1 MPQLKLV
8 MAMKFYSGF
17 GLMKMINGNFFK
29 TRLRIRLWALCLF
42 LSLPVGAN
50 AVSLNSLDVSSL
62 ANEGVEVRL
71 KFDGT
76 PPEPKGYTIEKPAR
90 ISIDLMDVKSGL
102 KEKYHKLG
110 FGNARSLTVIEAKD
124 RTRVIVNL
132 TELVDYRATVEGDA
146 LVLALGGGAKAS
158 AGQDALAKGESQK
171 QFDDDK
177 KFIQDIDFR
186 RGESGEGRVLI
197 TVSDP
202 SIGVDMESL
211 GGKIFVTFPDGNVA
225 PELMR
230 RLDVTDFATPVT
242 FVDMLKEDGVPK
254 LTIETSATHEYLAYQ
269 TDNLLTINIK
279 PVSEE
284 EAEERRKQKFPYSGE
299 KLSLNFQDI
308 EVRSVL
314 QLIADFTSLNLVAS
328 DTVEGRITLRLQNV
342 PWDQA
347 LDLVLKTKGLDKRK
361 IGNVLLVAPADE
373 IAAREKLEL
382 EAQKQV
388 AELAPLETD
397 FIQVRYAKAADVVN
411 LLSSEQGL
419 LTERGSAN
427 VDERTNTLIV
437 RDTARKLDE
446 IRDAMKVLDVPVRQ
460 VLIEARI
467 VIATKNLGKELGV
480 RWGGAAWDQDADN
493 FRGISGSIEG
503 VSSAKDIFNSR
514 KQTDFKNQQSILE
527 AQNKFLQDLAA
538 GNATVP
544 DFVQLDAYED
554 GSIDDGMVVDL
565 AAQSPNATTFAL
577 GVAAFDYVI
586 DLELSALETEG
597 KGEIISQP
605 KIITA
610 DGQTARIESGTE
622 IPYQEASSSGATTT
636 SFKDAVLSLEV
647 TPQITPDDRIIMDL
661 KINQDSVGEIF
672 NGIPSIDT
680 QALETQVIVENGETI
695 VLGGIFRGEDVEQV
709 EKTPFLGDL
718 PYIGALFR
726 RTTQT
731 EDKAE
736 LLMFIT
742 PKLVKDTLSVR

>member
-1 MPQLKLV
+1 
-8 MAMKFYSGF
+8 MAMKFYGGF
-17 GLMKMINGNFFK
+17 GSMIIKNRSEG
-29 TRLRIRLWALCLF
+29 IGSF
-42 LSLPVGAN
+42 LVWMFLACISFGVSTVAN
-50 AVSLNSLDVSSL
+50 AVSLNKLDVSSL

-71 KFDGT
+71 NFDGV
-76 PPEPKGYTIEKPAR
+76 PPQPKGYTIEKPAR
-90 ISIDLMDVKSGL
+90 ISLDLMGVKSGL

-132 TELVDYRATVEGDA
+132 TELVDYKATVSGNS
-146 LVLALGGGAKAS
+146 LLLALGGGDRKETV
-158 AGQDALAKGESQK
+158 QDSLAKGERQQ

-177 KFIQDIDFR
+177 KLIQDIDFR

-202 SIGVDMESL
+202 SLAVDMESL
-211 GGKIFVTFPDGNVA
+211 GSKIFVTFPDGDVP

-254 LTIETSATHEYLAYQ
+254 LTIETAQTHEYLAYQ

-279 PVSEE
+279 PVTEE

-397 FIQVRYAKAADVVN
+397 FLQVRYAKAADVVG
-411 LLSSEQGL
+411 LLSAEQGL
-419 LTERGSAN
+419 LTERGSAS
-427 VDERTNTLIV
+427 VDERTNTIIV

-446 IRDAMKVLDVPVRQ
+446 IRDAMKVLDIPVRQ

-493 FRGISGSIEG
+493 FRGISGNLTG
-503 VSSAKDIFNSR
+503 LNDAKDIYNSR
-514 KQTDFKNQQSILE
+514 KETDFKNQQSILE
-527 AQNKFLQDLAA
+527 AQNKFLQDLAS
-538 GNATVP
+538 GDATVP
-544 DFVQLDAYED
+544 DFVSLDGYE
-554 GSIDDGMVVDL
+554 GGEIEDGMVVDL
-565 AAQSPNATTFAL
+565 AATSSNATTFAL
-577 GVAAFDYVI
+577 GIAAFDYVI

-661 KINQDSVGEIF
+661 EINQDSVGEIF
-672 NGIPSIDT
+672 NGVPSIDT
-680 QALETQVIVENGETI
+680 QALKTQVIVENGETI

>member
-1 MPQLKLV
+1 MKSV
-8 MAMKFYSGF
+8 MAMKFYGGF
-17 GLMKMINGNFFK
+17 DSMNIK
-29 TRLRIRLWALCLF
+29 TASRKIGMLIRLLTAWCLALTA
-42 LSLPVGAN
+42 STWAN
-50 AVSLNSLDVSSL
+50 AVSLNKLDVSSL

-71 KFDGT
+71 QFDGK
-76 PPEPKGYTIEKPAR
+76 PPEPKGYTIDKPAR
-90 ISIDLMDVKSGL
+90 ISLDLMGVQSGL

-132 TELVDYRATVEGDA
+132 TELVDYKASVSGNN
-146 LVLALGGGAKAS
+146 LVLALGGGNIEQAAVDTLTQEQSQAQFNDAKKA
-158 AGQDALAKGESQK
+158 
-171 QFDDDK
+171 
-177 KFIQDIDFR
+177 IQDIDFR
-186 RGESGEGRVLI
+186 RGDAGEGRILV

-202 SIGVDMESL
+202 SIAVDMESL
-211 GGKIFVTFPDGNVA
+211 GSKIFVTFPDGEVPA
-225 PELMR
+225 ELMR

-254 LTIETSATHEYLAYQ
+254 LTIETSSTHEYLAYQ
-269 TDNLLTINIK
+269 TDNLLTINVK
-279 PVSEE
+279 PVTEE
-284 EAEERRKQKFPYSGE
+284 EAEQRRKQKFPYSGE

-328 DTVEGRITLRLQNV
+328 DTVAGRITLRLQNV

-397 FIQVRYAKAADVVN
+397 FLQVRYAKAADVVG
-411 LLSSEQGL
+411 LLSSDQGL
-419 LTERGSAN
+419 LTDRGSAS
-427 VDERTNTLIV
+427 VDERTNTIIV
-437 RDTARKLDE
+437 RDTAKKLDE
-446 IRDAMKVLDVPVRQ
+446 IRDAMKVLDIPVRQ

-480 RWGGAAWDQDADN
+480 RWGGASWDQDSST
-493 FRGISGSIEG
+493 FKGISGSIEG
-503 VSSAKDIFNSR
+503 VESAKDIYNSR
-514 KQTDFKNQQSILE
+514 KQTDFNNQQSILE
-527 AQNKFLQDLAA
+527 AQNQFLQDLAA
-538 GNATVP
+538 GTATVP
-544 DFVQLDAYED
+544 DFVQLEAYED
-554 GSIDDGMVVDL
+554 GQIEDSLVVDL
-565 AAQSPNATTFAL
+565 AATSPNATTFAL

-695 VLGGIFRGEDVEQV
+695 VLGGIFRGEDVEQI

>member
-1 MPQLKLV
+1 
-8 MAMKFYSGF
+8 MKFMRKNKSIGMLSRW
-17 GLMKMINGNFFK
+17 G
-29 TRLRIRLWALCLF
+29 WLF
-42 LSLPVGAN
+42 ILSLFVSTGAN
-50 AVSLNSLDVSSL
+50 AVSLTKLDVSSL

-71 KFDGT
+71 RFDGT

-90 ISIDLMDVKSGL
+90 ISLDLMGAKSGL

-110 FGNARSLTVIEAKD
+110 FGNARSLTIIEAKD

-132 TELVDYRATVEGDA
+132 TELVDYTATVSGNS
-146 LVLALGGGAKAS
+146 LVLALGGGDKKQGA
-158 AGQDALAKGESQK
+158 QDSLAKGEAQK

-177 KFIQDIDFR
+177 KSIQDIDFR

-202 SIGVDMESL
+202 SIAVDMESL
-211 GGKIFVTFPDGNVA
+211 GGKIFVTFPDGEV
-225 PELMR
+225 PSELMR

-254 LTIETSATHEYLAYQ
+254 LTIETAQTHEYLAYQ
-269 TDNLLTINIK
+269 TDNLLTINVK
-279 PVSEE
+279 PVTEE

-411 LLSSEQGL
+411 LLSAEQGL
-419 LTERGSAN
+419 LTERGSAS

-446 IRDAMKVLDVPVRQ
+446 IRDAMKVLDIPVRQ

-503 VSSAKDIFNSR
+503 VNSAKKIFNDR
-514 KQTDFKNQQSILE
+514 KDVDFRNEQSILE
-527 AQNKFLQDLAA
+527 AQNRFLQDLAE
-538 GNATVP
+538 GNATIP
-544 DFVQLDAYED
+544 EFVNLEGYE
-554 GSIDDGMVVDL
+554 GGEIKESMVVDL
-565 AAQSPNATTFAL
+565 AATNANATTFAL
-577 GVAAFDYVI
+577 GIAAFDYVI

>member
-1 MPQLKLV
+1 MSIMKKATKRGLLTKWLVVFSLALSSSVWAQAVKLQ
-8 MAMKFYSGF
+8 K
-17 GLMKMINGNFFK
+17 
-29 TRLRIRLWALCLF
+29 
-42 LSLPVGAN
+42 
-50 AVSLNSLDVSSL
+50 LDVSSL

-76 PPEPKGYTIEKPAR
+76 PPEPKGYTIDKPAR
-90 ISIDLMDVKSGL
+90 ISLDLMGVKSDL
-102 KEKYHKLG
+102 NEKYHKLG

-132 TELVDYRATVEGDA
+132 TELVDYKASVSGEY
-146 LVLALGGGAKAS
+146 LVLALGGGTVEKVAEDK
-158 AGQDALAKGESQK
+158 LAKGESQK
-171 QFDDDK
+171 RFDDDK
-177 KFIQDIDFR
+177 KTIRDIDFR
-186 RGESGEGRVLI
+186 RGESGEGRILI
-197 TVSDP
+197 SVSDP
-202 SIGVDMESL
+202 SIAVDMESL
-211 GGKIFVTFPDGNVA
+211 GGKIFVTFPDGDVP

-242 FVDMLKEDGVPK
+242 FVDMLREDGVPK
-254 LTIETSATHEYLAYQ
+254 LTIETSQTHEYLAYQ
-269 TDNLLTINIK
+269 TDNLLTINVK
-279 PVSEE
+279 PVTEE
-284 EAEERRKQKFPYSGE
+284 EAEQRRKQKFPYSGE

-328 DTVEGRITLRLQNV
+328 DTVAGRITLRLQNV

-397 FIQVRYAKAADVVN
+397 FIQVRYAKAADVVG
-411 LLSSEQGL
+411 LLSAEQGL
-419 LTERGSAN
+419 LTERGSAS

-437 RDTARKLDE
+437 RDTAKKLEE
-446 IRDAMKVLDVPVRQ
+446 IRQAMKVLDIPVRQ

-480 RWGGAAWDQDADN
+480 RWGGAAWDQNADN
-493 FRGISGSIEG
+493 FKGISGSIEG
-503 VSSAKDIFNSR
+503 VNSAKDIYNGRNQVDFN
-514 KQTDFKNQQSILE
+514 NQQSILE
-527 AQNKFLQDLAA
+527 AQNQFLQDLAA
-538 GNATVP
+538 GEATVP
-544 DFVQLDAYED
+544 DFVQLQNYDNAEVND
-554 GSIDDGMVVDL
+554 SLVVDL
-565 AAQSPNATTFAL
+565 AANSPNATTFAL

-610 DGQTARIESGTE
+610 DGQTAKIESGTE

-672 NGIPSIDT
+672 NGVPSIDT

-695 VLGGIFRGEDVEQV
+695 VLGGIFRGEDVEQI

>member
-1 MPQLKLV
+1 
-8 MAMKFYSGF
+8 MAMKFYGGF
-17 GLMKMINGNFFK
+17 GSMIIKNRSEGVGS
-29 TRLRIRLWALCLF
+29 F
-42 LSLPVGAN
+42 LVWMFLACISFGVSTVAN
-50 AVSLNSLDVSSL
+50 AVSLNKLDVSSL

-71 KFDGT
+71 NFDGV
-76 PPEPKGYTIEKPAR
+76 PPQPKGYTIEKPAR
-90 ISIDLMDVKSGL
+90 ISLDLMGVKSGL

-132 TELVDYRATVEGDA
+132 TELVDYKATVSGNS
-146 LVLALGGGAKAS
+146 LLLALGGGDRKETV
-158 AGQDALAKGESQK
+158 QDSLAKGERQQ

-177 KFIQDIDFR
+177 KLIQDIDFR

-202 SIGVDMESL
+202 SLAVDMESL
-211 GGKIFVTFPDGNVA
+211 GSKIFVTFPDGDVP

-254 LTIETSATHEYLAYQ
+254 LTIETAQTHEYLAYQ

-279 PVSEE
+279 PVTEE

-397 FIQVRYAKAADVVN
+397 FLQVRYAKAADVVG
-411 LLSSEQGL
+411 LLSADQGL
-419 LTERGSAN
+419 LTERGSAS
-427 VDERTNTLIV
+427 VDERTNTIIV

-446 IRDAMKVLDVPVRQ
+446 IRDAMKVLDIPVRQ

-493 FRGISGSIEG
+493 FRGISGNLTG
-503 VSSAKDIFNSR
+503 LNDAKDIYNSR
-514 KQTDFKNQQSILE
+514 KETDFKNEQSLLE
-527 AQNKFLQDLAA
+527 AQNQFLQDLAE

-544 DFVQLDAYED
+544 DFVTLDGYE
-554 GSIDDGMVVDL
+554 GGEIEDGMVVDL
-565 AAQSPNATTFAL
+565 AATSSNATTFAL
-577 GVAAFDYVI
+577 GIAAFDYVI

-661 KINQDSVGEIF
+661 EINQDSVGEIF
-672 NGIPSIDT
+672 NGVPSIDT
-680 QALETQVIVENGETI
+680 QALKTQVIVENGETI

>member
-1 MPQLKLV
+1 M
-8 MAMKFYSGF
+8 
-17 GLMKMINGNFFK
+17 
-29 TRLRIRLWALCLF
+29 WALCLF

>member
-1 MPQLKLV
+1 
-8 MAMKFYSGF
+8 MKNILIGSNRVGMLLGWVSAIFLATISQV
-17 GLMKMINGNFFK
+17 
-29 TRLRIRLWALCLF
+29 WAQ
-42 LSLPVGAN
+42 G
-50 AVSLNSLDVSSL
+50 VSVKSLDVSSL

-71 KFDGT
+71 TFDGV
-76 PPEPKGYTIEKPAR
+76 PPQPKSYTIEKPAR
-90 ISIDLMDVKSGL
+90 ISLDLMGAKSGL
-102 KEKYHKLG
+102 KNKYHKLG
-110 FGNARSLTVIEAKD
+110 YGNARSLTVIEAKD

-132 TELVDYRATVEGDA
+132 TDLVEYKTEISGNA
-146 LVLALGGGAKAS
+146 LVLKLGGGQVQRS
-158 AGQDALAKGESQK
+158 SVDTLTQQQSQK

-177 KFIQDIDFR
+177 KSIADIDFR
-186 RGESGEGRVLI
+186 RGENGEGRILI
-197 TVSDP
+197 KVSDP
-202 SIGVDMESL
+202 SIAVDMESL
-211 GGKIFVTFPDGNVA
+211 GSKIFVTFPDGEVP

-230 RLDVTDFATPVT
+230 RLDVTDFSTPVT
-242 FVDMLKEDGVPK
+242 FIDMLKEDGVPK

-269 TDNLLTINIK
+269 TDDLLTINVK

-284 EAEERRKQKFPYSGE
+284 EAEARRKQKFPYSGE

-328 DTVEGRITLRLQNV
+328 DTVSGRITLRLQNV

-397 FIQVRYAKAADVVN
+397 FIQIRYAKAADVVN
-411 LLSSEQGL
+411 LLSAEQGL
-419 LTERGSAN
+419 LTSRGSAN

-437 RDTARKLDE
+437 RDTAKKLEE
-446 IRDAMKVLDVPVRQ
+446 IRQAMKVLDIPVRQ

-467 VIATKNLGKELGV
+467 VIATTNLGKQLGV
-480 RWGGAAWDQDADN
+480 RWGGGAWDQDADN
-493 FRGISGSIEG
+493 FRGVSGSLNGI
-503 VSSAKDIFNSR
+503 DDFR
-514 KQTDFKNQQSILE
+514 KIHGDRKSVDFENEQSILQ
-527 AQNKFLQDLAA
+527 AQNQFLQDLAA
-538 GNATVP
+538 GTATVP
-544 DFVQLDAYED
+544 DFVELKGYETGTFD
-554 GSIDDGMVVDL
+554 QNDSLVVDL
-565 AAQSPNATTFAL
+565 AAASPNATTFAL
-577 GVAAFDYVI
+577 GIAAFDYVI
-586 DLELSALETEG
+586 DLELSALETDG

-636 SFKDAVLSLEV
+636 SFKEAVLSLEV

-661 KINQDSVGEIF
+661 QINQDSVGEIF

-680 QALETQVIVENGETI
+680 QELQTQVIVENGETI

-731 EDKAE
+731 QDKSE

>member
-1 MPQLKLV
+1 
-8 MAMKFYSGF
+8 MKFYGGF
-17 GLMKMINGNFFK
+17 GSMNMKNKSEGVGSFIKWMLLTCF
-29 TRLRIRLWALCLF
+29 
-42 LSLPVGAN
+42 SLGVSAFAN
-50 AVSLNSLDVSSL
+50 AVSLNKLDVSSL

-71 KFDGT
+71 SFDGA
-76 PPEPKGYTIEKPAR
+76 PPQPKGYTIEKPAR
-90 ISIDLMDVKSGL
+90 ISLDLMGVQSGL

-132 TELVDYRATVEGDA
+132 TELVEYKATVSGNS
-146 LVLALGGGAKAS
+146 LILALGGGDKRDTV
-158 AGQDALAKGESQK
+158 QDSLSKGERQH
-171 QFDDDK
+171 QFDDLK
-177 KFIQDIDFR
+177 KVIQDIDFR

-202 SIGVDMESL
+202 SLAVDMESL
-211 GGKIFVTFPDGNVA
+211 GSKIFVTFPDGDVP

-254 LTIETSATHEYLAYQ
+254 LTIETAQTHEYLAYQ

-279 PVSEE
+279 PITEE

-328 DTVEGRITLRLQNV
+328 DTVAGRITLRLQNV

-397 FIQVRYAKAADVVN
+397 FLQIRYAKAADVVN
-411 LLSSEQGL
+411 LLKADQGL
-419 LTERGSAN
+419 LTERGSAS
-427 VDERTNTLIV
+427 VDERTNTIIV
-437 RDTARKLDE
+437 RDTAKKLDE
-446 IRDAMKVLDVPVRQ
+446 IRDAMKVLDIPVRQ

-480 RWGGAAWDQDADN
+480 RWGGAAWDQDSDT
-493 FRGISGSIEG
+493 FKGISGNLTG
-503 VSSAKDIFNSR
+503 LNSAKEIYNSTN
-514 KQTDFKNQQSILE
+514 KTDFENQQSILE
-527 AQNKFLQDLAA
+527 AQNQFLQDLAA
-538 GNATVP
+538 GTATVP
-544 DFVQLDAYED
+544 DFVELKGYED
-554 GSIDDGMVVDL
+554 GEIDDGMVVDL
-565 AAQSPNATTFAL
+565 AATNSNATTFAL
-577 GVAAFDYVI
+577 GIAAFDYVI

-661 KINQDSVGEIF
+661 EINQDSVGEIF

-680 QALETQVIVENGETI
+680 QALKTQVIVENGETI

>member
-1 MPQLKLV
+1 
-8 MAMKFYSGF
+8 MAMKIYGGF
-17 GLMKMINGNFFK
+17 DSMKSILVTLKQIAITGWLASFACFSSVV
-29 TRLRIRLWALCLF
+29 W
-42 LSLPVGAN
+42 GG
-50 AVSLNSLDVSSL
+50 VSLNSLDVSSL

-71 KFDGT
+71 SFDGV
-76 PPEPKGYTIEKPAR
+76 PPEPNGYTIDKPAR
-90 ISIDLMDVKSGL
+90 ISLDLMDVKSGL

-132 TELVDYRATVEGDA
+132 TDLVEYTALISGNSLILKLGSAESQTASVDA
-146 LVLALGGGAKAS
+146 LT
-158 AGQDALAKGESQK
+158 QQQSQK
-171 QFDDDK
+171 KFEDEK
-177 KFIQDIDFR
+177 KSISDIDFR
-186 RGESGEGRVLI
+186 RGENGEGRILI
-197 TVSDP
+197 KVSDP
-202 SIGVDMESL
+202 SIAVDMEAL
-211 GGKIFVTFPDGNVA
+211 GDKIYVTFPDGEV
-225 PELMR
+225 PTELMR

-242 FVDMLKEDGVPK
+242 FIDMLKEDGVPK

-269 TDNLLTINIK
+269 TDNLLTINVK
-279 PVSEE
+279 PVTEE
-284 EAEERRKQKFPYSGE
+284 EAELRRKKKFPYSGE

-328 DTVEGRITLRLQNV
+328 DTVSGRITLRLQNV

-411 LLSSEQGL
+411 LLSAEQGL
-419 LTERGSAN
+419 LTSRGSAS

-437 RDTARKLDE
+437 RDTARKLEE
-446 IRDAMKVLDVPVRQ
+446 IRQAMKVLDIPVRQ

-467 VIATKNLGKELGV
+467 VIATTNLGKELGV
-480 RWGGAAWDQDADN
+480 RWGGAAWDQDSDTFKGVSGSLN
-493 FRGISGSIEG
+493 GIS
-503 VSSAKDIFNSR
+503 DISDIYNSR
-514 KQTDFKNQQSILE
+514 KGTDFENDQSILE
-527 AQNKFLQDLAA
+527 AQNQFLQDLAA
-538 GNATVP
+538 GTATVP
-544 DFVQLDAYED
+544 DFVTLQNYED
-554 GSIDDGMVVDL
+554 GTIDQNDSLVVDL
-565 AAQSPNATTFAL
+565 AATSPNATTFAL
-577 GVAAFDYVI
+577 GIAAFDYVI

-636 SFKDAVLSLEV
+636 SFKEAVLSLEV

-661 KINQDSVGEIF
+661 QINQDSVGEIF
-672 NGIPSIDT
+672 NGVPSIDT
-680 QALETQVIVENGETI
+680 QSLQTQVIVENGETI
-695 VLGGIFRGEDVEQV
+695 VLGGIFRGEDVEQI

-718 PYIGALFR
+718 PYIGSLFR

-731 EDKAE
+731 QDKAE

>member
-1 MPQLKLV
+1 
-8 MAMKFYSGF
+8 MAMNKYGGF
-17 GLMKMINGNFFK
+17 GSMFNKLASTWNAGWTKFLLIIGM
-29 TRLRIRLWALCLF
+29 LF
-42 LSLPVGAN
+42 SSQVWSAN
-50 AVSLNSLDVSSL
+50 LQNLEVSSL
-62 ANEGVEVRL
+62 ANEGVEVRFR
-71 KFDGT
+71 FDET
-76 PPEPKGYTIEKPAR
+76 PPEPKGYTIDQPAR
-90 ISIDLMDVKSGL
+90 ISLDLMGVKSGL
-102 KEKYHKLG
+102 KNKYHKLG

-132 TELVDYRATVEGDA
+132 TELVDYKSQILGNE
-146 LVLALGGGAKAS
+146 LVLSLGGGDVSAKATVDTMTQ
-158 AGQDALAKGESQK
+158 AQTQQ
-171 QFDDDK
+171 QFNEDK
-177 KFIQDIDFR
+177 KAINDIDFR
-186 RGESGEGRVLI
+186 RGENGEGRILV

-202 SIGVDMESL
+202 SIAVDMESL
-211 GGKIFVTFPDGNVA
+211 GDKIYVTFPDGSVA

-230 RLDVTDFATPVT
+230 RLDVTDFATPVS
-242 FVDMLKEDGVPK
+242 FVDMLMEDGSPK
-254 LTIETSATHEYLAYQ
+254 LTIETSSTHEYLAYQ
-269 TDNLLTINIK
+269 TDNLLTINVK
-279 PVSEE
+279 PVTEE
-284 EAEERRKQKFPYSGE
+284 EAEQRRKQKFPYSGE

-328 DTVEGRITLRLQNV
+328 DTVAGRITLRLQNV

-397 FIQVRYAKAADVVN
+397 FIQVKYAKAADVVG
-411 LLSSEQGL
+411 LLSADQGL
-419 LTERGSAN
+419 LTDRGSAS

-437 RDTARKLDE
+437 RDTASKLDE
-446 IRDAMKVLDVPVRQ
+446 IRQAMKILDIPVRQ

-467 VIATKNLGKELGV
+467 VIATTNLGKELGV
-480 RWGGAAWDQDADN
+480 RWGGAAWDADSDK
-493 FRGISGSIEG
+493 FKGISGSLNG
-503 VSSAKDIFNSR
+503 LQDARDIYNNDNN
-514 KQTDFKNQQSILE
+514 TDFENEQAILE
-527 AQNKFLQDLAA
+527 AQNQYLQALAE
-538 GNATVP
+538 GNATIP
-544 DFVQLDAYED
+544 DFVALEPYEAGTIED
-554 GSIDDGMVVDL
+554 SLVVDL
-565 AAQSPNATTFAL
+565 AAPSSNATTFAL
-577 GVAAFDYVI
+577 GIAAFDYVI

-661 KINQDSVGEIF
+661 NINQDSVGEIF

-680 QALETQVIVENGETI
+680 QALQTQVIVENGETI

-718 PYIGALFR
+718 PYVGSLFR